1 MNSINENET
10 EDRLFYKF
18 NIYDD
23 QFIFIW
29 EKLYNNI
36 SPYKMPVHVSY
47 INNLVPVLIDLFNYI
62 IDTIEEAHN
71 LPKSNS
77 KENIGKRNLD
87 IIKDFLRFL
96 ILTYENENIEE
107 NKPFKESFPN
117 NYFSKLISEYE
128 PNRSFFYICR
138 FKLDQN
144 LIPDELKDKKYISM
158 VLPIIEVDKKDMF
171 KIFQKGIF
179 EMKFCLIALE
189 FITKDLNDYIDNIH
203 HLNYFS

>member
-10 EDRLFYKF
+10 ENRLFYKF

-23 QFIFIW
+23 QFMFIW

-36 SPYKMPVHVSY
+36 SPYKMPVHISY

-107 NKPFKESFPN
+107 NKPFKESFHN

-144 LIPDELKDKKYISM
+144 LIPNELKDKKYISM
-158 VLPIIEVDKKDMF
+158 VLPIIEVDKKNMF
-171 KIFQKGIF
+171 KILKEGIF